1 MTPEEIAAQAA
12 KAAEEAKVLA
22 EEEAA
27 KAALE
32 AEEKEKEKQK
42 EEKVEK
48 RPSSV
53 AVLLAQ
59 RNAARN
65 EAKAEKEAR
74 EAAEAK
80 AAKVDELEE
89 LVAKQ
94 AIEFEAKAEKWEFFS
109 KNPHAK
115 EFEADIEA
123 LKESKGLSY
132 DDAAKLVIADK
143 KPELLLEEAV
153 RNKKSGWAPLT
164 WVPKENV
171 FDGKN
176 PESVEDFSKMSA
188 DDFLKWGNEQALK
201 ERNAAWKIR

>member
-1 MTPEEIAAQAA
+1 MTPEEL
-12 KAAEEAKVLA
+12 AAEEAKVLA

-27 KAALE
+27 KAALD
-32 AEEKEKEKQK
+32 AEEKEKQK
-42 EEKVEK
+42 EDKVDK

-65 EAKAEKEAR
+65 EAKTEKEAR
-74 EAAEAK
+74 ATLEAK

-94 AIEFEAKAEKWEFFS
+94 AIESEAKVEKWEFFS

-115 EFEADIEA
+115 EFEADIDA
-123 LKESKGLSY
+123 LKEAKGLSY
-132 DDAAKLVIADK
+132 EDATKLVIADK
-143 KPELLLEEAV
+143 KPELLLEEQV
-153 RNKKSGWAPLT
+153 RNKMSGWAPLT
-164 WVPKENV
+164 WVAKENA

-176 PESVEDFSKMSA
+176 PDSVEDFSKMSA
-188 DDFLKWGNEQALK
+188 DDFLKWGNDQALK
-201 ERNAAWKIR
+201 ERNADWRIR